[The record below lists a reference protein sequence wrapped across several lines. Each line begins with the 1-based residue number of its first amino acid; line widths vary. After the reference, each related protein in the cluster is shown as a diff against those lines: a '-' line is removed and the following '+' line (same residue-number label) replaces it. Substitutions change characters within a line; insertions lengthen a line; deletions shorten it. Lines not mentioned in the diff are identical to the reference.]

1 MPSSEDQE
9 LMAKISA
16 LSGKINRH
24 KARNT
29 SGSYPTA
36 SYSRHAP
43 YPTRGYPRGGY
54 RPQPTYRNKTLVLN
68 GQSQPS
74 TPNNGTSDSSG
85 APSPGPSWVTKTDR
99 HLQLINS
106 SVFEKET
113 QNRSSAIE
121 ETLRQKQINR
131 DNREKARLASH
142 TQRVGRPAAPATSSG
157 SSTASRYEI
166 EVEGIR
172 FLVSRGGDKLVKAP
186 GDINPPSATPKTTH
200 IGGVKFYR
208 TRNGNLVRHGVIRA
222 KQCVLRSVDVYMLTF
237 PRMAGGVKKVNE
249 QCKTFSWNGSC
260 PKGANCRYLHDAS
273 KVAICRNWLLKGECP
288 NGDNCDLF
296 HELTEERTPL
306 CLHFAKGKC
315 NKPDCSFVHAEHAA
329 SDPVCRAFGF
339 CGYCA
344 NGARCPDRHVFE
356 CPDFSND
363 GVCKIKG
370 CKRRHIERASMLRK
384 RQRGSSEELDDLTSD
399 DDDFAADSD
408 DYDSDEVE
416 EFIGKD
422 ATDDVSFVDQK
433 DFIGF

>member
-1 MPSSEDQE
+1 MPSPEDEQ
-9 LMAKISA
+9 LMAKISE

-29 SGSYPTA
+29 PGTKPTA
-36 SYSRHAP
+36 SYSRYTP
-43 YPTRGYPRGGY
+43 YPARGYPRGGY

-68 GQSQPS
+68 GQPQLS
-74 TPNNGTSDSSG
+74 TPNRASDSSG
-85 APSPGPSWVTKTDR
+85 APSPASSWVTKTDR

-113 QNRSSAIE
+113 QNRSNAIE

-131 DNREKARLASH
+131 DNREKARLANH
-142 TQRVGRPAAPATSSG
+142 TQRMGRPALHASPTSS
-157 SSTASRYEI
+157 STTSRYEI

-172 FLVSRGGDKLVKAP
+172 FVVSRGGDKLVKAQ

-208 TRNGNLVRHGVIRA
+208 TKNGNLVRHGVIRA
-222 KQCVLRSVDVYMLTF
+222 KQ
-237 PRMAGGVKKVNE
+237 MAGGVKKVNE
-249 QCKTFSWNGSC
+249 QCKAFSWNGSC

-315 NKPDCSFVHAEHAA
+315 SKPDCSYVHTEHAA
-329 SDPVCRAFGF
+329 SDPVCRAFGS

-356 CPDFSND
+356 CPDFSNN
-363 GVCKIKG
+363 GVCKVKG

-384 RQRGSSEELDDLTSD
+384 RQRGSSEEMGDLTSD

-422 ATDDVSFVDQK
+422 AIDDVSFIDQK